1 MARLIKPQPVSPD
14 PHAAIAPAARPR
26 SKKAAPKI
34 KRGLALAGGG
44 PLGAMYE
51 VGVLMALDESL
62 IGLDLNDMDVYVG
75 VSAGSVITAGLANGL
90 KPNDIFQLFIENKT
104 TNKSLGALKP
114 EVFLRPAYR
123 EYWRRAKTV
132 PPLFLRALWRY
143 LTHPLR
149 GSALESFAALSRALP
164 TGLFDNDAVRKYLA
178 AAFNEPGRTDDF
190 RQLKH
195 KLFSIATDL
204 DTGESV
210 RGSSATPTTLTAAA
224 VRDRDTDSNES
235 RRVREDLEVRP
246 LPRTSES
253 PAGQFRA

>member
-1 MARLIKPQPVSPD
+1 
-14 PHAAIAPAARPR
+14 
-26 SKKAAPKI
+26 
-34 KRGLALAGGG
+34 
-44 PLGAMYE
+44 
-51 VGVLMALDESL
+51 
-62 IGLDLNDMDVYVG
+62 MDVYVG

-90 KPNDIFQLFIENKT
+90 KPNDIFQLFIENKA

-210 RGSSATPTTLTAAA
+210 RFGGPGLDHIPISRAVQASSALPGLFPPVKIDGHYYVDGALKKNAERLGGAGRGRAAGA
-224 VRDRDTDSNES
+224 VCES
-235 RRVREDLEVRP
+235 FGALRCQPGQAARQAGTGEARRRRSANGALANFSRHHPFAHACRFAKVRHP
-246 LPRTSES
+246 I
-253 PAGQFRA
+253 